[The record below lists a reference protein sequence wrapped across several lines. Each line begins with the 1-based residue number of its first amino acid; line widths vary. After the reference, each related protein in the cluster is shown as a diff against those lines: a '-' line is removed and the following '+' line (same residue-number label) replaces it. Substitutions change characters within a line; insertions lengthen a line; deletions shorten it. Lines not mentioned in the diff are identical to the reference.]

1 MVETCMNVLSSIPLY
16 LFMKVGFITK
26 LTPGTYKCALLLF
39 YCRISVT
46 AF

>member
-39 YCRISVT
+39 NCSISVT

>member
-16 LFMKVGFITK
+16 LFTKVGFITK
-26 LTPGTYKCALLLF
+26 LAPGTSKRALLIF
-39 YCRISVT
+39 NCRISVT